1 MIYDEIVSKQKAYN
15 DRENE
20 WLNQLWDAAV
30 NLRMMLTSKLGIAET
45 YGDNTG
51 RSIPYMRLVEAQA
64 EISDAEPL
72 SRKHG
77 LPVNADG
84 ALPFAIE
91 LSLRLHWEDRPLYI
105 FVGAR
110 IEKDKPM
117 YAGWHLPGELR
128 PRDPKWVDG
137 DGMVSLIVDEL
148 QRYVDHDPS
157 VGSRKDCFV
166 Y

>member
-1 MIYDEIVSKQKAYN
+1 MIYDEIVSKLKAYN

-20 WLNQLWDAAV
+20 WLDQLWDAAV
-30 NLRMMLTSKLGIAET
+30 ELRMKLTSKLEIAET

-51 RSIPYMRLVEAQA
+51 RTIPYMRLLEAQV
-64 EISDAEPL
+64 EISESESL

-77 LPVNADG
+77 LPVDG
-84 ALPFAIE
+84 NGAMPFAIE
-91 LSLRLHWEDRPLYI
+91 LKLRLHWGDRPIYI

-110 IEKDKPM
+110 IEKGKPM
-117 YAGWHLPGELR
+117 YAGWQLPGELR
-128 PRDPKWVDG
+128 PLTPNWVDR
-137 DGMVSLIVDEL
+137 DEMVSLIVGEL

-157 VGSRKDCFV
+157 TGSRKDCFI